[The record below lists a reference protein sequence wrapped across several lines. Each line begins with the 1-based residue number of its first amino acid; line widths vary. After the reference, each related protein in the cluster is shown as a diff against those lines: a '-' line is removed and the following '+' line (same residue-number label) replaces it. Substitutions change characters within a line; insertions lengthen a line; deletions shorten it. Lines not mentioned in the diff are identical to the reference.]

1 MVNTIKF
8 PAPKATDADLLNSLR
23 ELGQDLTAPHAA
35 NVEALIQKIM
45 YQPENHR
52 VAPLAFAWYR
62 ELALKTL
69 YPADEQPVVSIG
81 LNALRA
87 SCLDWQSLEP
97 QEMLIVTPNDKRSP
111 YNAWGWSKLLNEGT
125 DGLLKLEAPRGEEV
139 QKFLEKV
146 EDALKVFKTHAP
158 NAHAEWQAAL
168 RMIVAVREC
177 EDSEIRLAGGSS
189 LFLPG
194 VIVVNV
200 AHCDTT
206 ANTLATLVHEAAH
219 VRLNS
224 LCSHEP
230 LSRSSPDA
238 RYTSP
243 LRSDGRPMEGVIH
256 ATFVCATIVDLF
268 SKIAASLDDNDIAE
282 DYSRIASQHIEP
294 IRLHIEQI
302 ARDGELTEGGEQV
315 LNFIRS
321 VDKTYAVTPQCES

>member
-1 MVNTIKF
+1 MNTAIQF
-8 PAPKATDADLLNSLR
+8 PAPQTADADLLNSLR
-23 ELGQDLTAPHAA
+23 ELVQCVTTLHSTDI
-35 NVEALIQKIM
+35 EALIQKIACL
-45 YQPENHR
+45 PENHS
-52 VAPLAFAWYR
+52 VAPIAFAWYR
-62 ELALKTL
+62 ELTLETL
-69 YPADEQPVVSIG
+69 YPANEQPVVTLG
-81 LNALRA
+81 LSALGS
-87 SCLDWQSLEP
+87 SCLDWQGLDP
-97 QEMLIVTPNDKRSP
+97 AEMLIVTPDDKRSP

-146 EDALKVFKTHAP
+146 EDALTVFKTHAP